1 MSNSFSYIWTTVSN
15 IGVSRQYPFVENV
28 KIKLLNQIN
37 FLGWLFELVL
47 LLIAPLSPH
56 PLEYSLV
63 VVIFI
68 IIQGIVIGLH
78 HFQKIKA
85 ARYFS
90 SFITPAG
97 TAVMMLYT
105 REHFGEGYLFVMSIF
120 MAFILFSDQI
130 RIRNLIIAA
139 NILLY
144 MAAAA
149 YVVFHPREIPG
160 VSTGIDEHV
169 VFLMCIIGMGIVI
182 MLYQNEL
189 RKNQERHNE
198 LINKLREKNDELS
211 ESNAELER
219 FTYIASHDLK
229 APIRTIINFLEVM
242 EKNIERQSYDNLLKT
257 LKHVKTGAQQMYYV
271 VTDILEYSSINQNVL
286 EKHPLSLNE
295 IVDKVKANLQVEI
308 DEKQAIVSHTSLPSI
323 IANDIEVITL
333 FQNLIEN
340 GIKYNVSKPPQVSVS
355 SEYMEDYFLLKFKDN
370 GIGIDPK
377 YHTRIFELF
386 QRLHTLSDY
395 QGTGL
400 GLGICSKIVK
410 SYGGEIWV
418 ESAPEKG
425 SVFIVQ
431 LPIDLITLN
440 QDKPS
445 QRELT
450 EKIMME

>member
-1 MSNSFSYIWTTVSN
+1 
-15 IGVSRQYPFVENV
+15 
-28 KIKLLNQIN
+28 
-37 FLGWLFELVL
+37 
-47 LLIAPLSPH
+47 
-56 PLEYSLV
+56 
-63 VVIFI
+63 
-68 IIQGIVIGLH
+68 
-78 HFQKIKA
+78 
-85 ARYFS
+85 
-90 SFITPAG
+90 
-97 TAVMMLYT
+97 
-105 REHFGEGYLFVMSIF
+105 
-120 MAFILFSDQI
+120 
-130 RIRNLIIAA
+130 
-139 NILLY
+139 
-144 MAAAA
+144 
-149 YVVFHPREIPG
+149 
-160 VSTGIDEHV
+160 
-169 VFLMCIIGMGIVI
+169 
-182 MLYQNEL
+182 
-189 RKNQERHNE
+189 
-198 LINKLREKNDELS
+198 
-211 ESNAELER
+211 
-219 FTYIASHDLK
+219 
-229 APIRTIINFLEVM
+229 
-242 EKNIERQSYDNLLKT
+242 
-257 LKHVKTGAQQMYYV
+257 GAQQMYYV